1 MFKSSFANGL
11 LNNSDENIAEYL
23 VSWDRIGVFT
33 QLYNKVGDFI
43 QGFFNSEEEIRKD
56 EAKKFLRQKKVY
68 LSISSSKSYLHGHLF
83 YLHGLLFLR
92 ICESFDMAVTAKIT
106 SLRELD
112 DILLSLENK
121 CVNFQKELNKDA
133 KMKKFKGNSFSD
145 LRKHY
150 LDFMISEFKKLSKDK
165 QEKILEDVVQ
175 KLNSL
180 SEDELNNFKKKM
192 NIDKISKRSINN
204 IILTGG
210 VYSAIAG
217 TVGLVGFPAYIF
229 LVSFIKGVA
238 SLIGV
243 GTLPFGVYKAATVS
257 LSFLTAWFAPIFLVG
272 GLIFFGNKQ
281 NEKMDKIYSSITMVT
296 TSFQSIRDLKDDDIK
311 HFIESINRKI
321 NE

>member
-11 LNNSDENIAEYL
+11 LNNTTENIAEYL
-23 VSWDRIGVFT
+23 VSWDRLGIFT
-33 QLYNKVGDFI
+33 QLYNKVGNFI
-43 QGFFNSEEEIRKD
+43 EGFFSSEEEI
-56 EAKKFLRQKKVY
+56 KKNEVKEFFREKQKY
-68 LSISSSKSYLHGHLF
+68 LSLSTKKYYLHAYLF
-83 YLHGLLFLR
+83 IK
-92 ICESFDMAVTAKIT
+92 ICETFEITLTNNIT

-112 DILLSLENK
+112 DILISLENK

-192 NIDKISKRSINN
+192 NIDKISKESINN

-243 GTLPFGVYKAATVS
+243 GALPFGVYKAATVS

-281 NEKMDKIYSSITMVT
+281 NEKLDKIYSSITMVT
-296 TSFQSIRDLKDDDIK
+296 ISFQSIRDLKDDDIK
-311 HFIESINRKI
+311 HFIESINHNI
-321 NE
+321 NNE